1 MSDRSGGTPSRTV
14 TVVIHTYNE
23 RGNLPSLAEQ
33 VLALGNEYRLLI
45 VDDNSPD
52 GTGALADDLSVRFP
66 ERVSVLHRPRKA
78 GLGRAYVAGLTQA
91 VASGSPVIAQMDA
104 DHSHRPVDLARL
116 VAAIEQADL
125 VLGSRYLTGGET
137 VGWPWHR
144 RLISRGGGHY
154 AGLVLGVPIRDLTG
168 GFKVWR
174 REALEAI
181 DLATIRADG
190 YAFQIETTWRALQRD
205 LRVEQIPITF
215 VDRVAGKSKLSRH
228 VVIEAALIVWRLRWK
243 GGRPGGLRG
252 SQ

>member
-1 MSDRSGGTPSRTV
+1 MSDLAGGGHSRTV
-14 TVVIHTYNE
+14 TVVVPTYNE
-23 RGNLPSLAEQ
+23 RDNLRSLAEQ
-33 VLALGNEYRLLI
+33 VLALGDGFRLLV

-52 GTGALADDLSVRFP
+52 GTGALADDLATQLP

-91 VASGSPVIAQMDA
+91 LASGAPVIAQMDA
-104 DHSHRPVDLARL
+104 DHSHQPVDLARL
-116 VAAIEQADL
+116 VDAIEHADL
-125 VLGSRYLTGGET
+125 VLGSRYIPGGQT
-137 VGWPWHR
+137 IGWPWHR
-144 RLISRGGGHY
+144 RMISRGGGRY

-181 DLATIRADG
+181 DLPTIRADG
-190 YAFQIETTWRALQRD
+190 YAFQIETTWRALQRN

-243 GGRPGGLRG
+243 GVRPG
-252 SQ
+252 